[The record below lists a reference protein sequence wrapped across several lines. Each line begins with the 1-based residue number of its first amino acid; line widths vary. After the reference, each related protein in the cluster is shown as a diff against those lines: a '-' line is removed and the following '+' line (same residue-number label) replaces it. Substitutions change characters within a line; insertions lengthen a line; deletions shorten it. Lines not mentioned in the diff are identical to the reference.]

1 MIVSTGEF
9 TGISLTI
16 FVIYFTFTTYHT
28 YIKEVRTGGFMETV
42 GTIENTAVE
51 KSYTHSF
58 SVEGMTCASCV
69 RIVERTLKKMD
80 SVSYVSVNLATEKAL
95 VLSEKPLDLEEIKR
109 KITETGYAYRDQGP
123 TEDLLTRRFRAAR
136 RQFILALTVT
146 IPLMILMILHMS
158 GIHIPGFLYMELI
171 AAAFVLFVPGITV
184 LKGAY
189 IAVSHKHTNMDTLIS
204 LGALFSWATVGPALF
219 GMPIMSFGS
228 ISAMLIAF
236 HLTGKYIES
245 RLKYRA
251 AADIRTLLDVQSK
264 DALVLTPDGKE
275 LTVPVESVKSGSLV
289 LVKTGERIPLDGI
302 VSRGTALVDQSMI
315 SGEPMPVRRD
325 GGKEVI
331 GGTLVTQGVITVE
344 VTKVGED
351 SFLSNMIKLIE
362 EAQSASVPIQAFAD
376 RLTNI
381 FIPVVFSLA
390 VLSAA
395 AWGFLY
401 PFLQGYLSSIS
412 AYLPW
417 IISDAG
423 AFSSAAAVFVAVLV
437 IACPCALGLAT
448 PMALIAG
455 SGAAAKRGI
464 IIKDGEAIQG
474 AKDIEVILLDKT
486 GTITSGKPVVSE
498 TNLTFDDLQAVAA
511 VEKFSTH
518 PLAAS
523 ISAYAAAKSD
533 STLPDNLPEAE
544 QIEETAGKGISGLVN
559 GFTYFLGRPLADNP
573 DYTRHMETGATVIGV
588 WKTKSGVW
596 KDTAPIGYIAI
607 SDTIKPE
614 AKKVIAI
621 LKKSGITP
629 VMVTGDQETTALA
642 VAKQVGISTVHAGL
656 HPEDKLE
663 ILRSYQKA
671 GKKTAMVGDGI
682 NDAAVLKAADLG
694 IALGTGTDLS
704 IESADTVIV
713 SGSLTRIPDTMD
725 LSRLTF
731 QKIRQ
736 NLFWALFY
744 NAVALP
750 LAMAGL
756 LHPAIAE
763 IAMTFSSIN
772 VILNSMKIR
781 SFTPQLED
789 TNE

>member
-1 MIVSTGEF
+1 M
-9 TGISLTI
+9 
-16 FVIYFTFTTYHT
+16 
-28 YIKEVRTGGFMETV
+28 
-42 GTIENTAVE
+42 AAE
-51 KSYTHSF
+51 KSYTQTF

-80 SVSYVSVNLATEKAL
+80 GISYVSVNLANEKAL
-95 VLSEKPLDLEEIKR
+95 VLSEQPLDLEMIKQ
-109 KITETGYAYRDQGP
+109 KIADTGYTFRDKAP
-123 TEDLLTRRFRAAR
+123 TEDLLTSRFRAAKKR
-136 RQFILALTVT
+136 FILALAVTV
-146 IPLMILMILHMS
+146 PLMILMILHMS
-158 GIHIPGFLYMELI
+158 GIHIPGFLYIEL
-171 AAAFVLFVPGITV
+171 AASAFVLFVPGISV
-184 LKGAY
+184 LKGAW
-189 IAVSHKHTNMDTLIS
+189 IAVSHKHTNMDTLVS
-204 LGALFSWATVGPALF
+204 LGALFSWVTVGPAIFSL
-219 GMPIMSFGS
+219 PILSFGS

-236 HLTGKYIES
+236 HLTGRYIES

-264 DALVLTPDGKE
+264 DALVINPDGKE
-275 LTVPVESVKSGSLV
+275 LTVPVEAVNPGSIV

-302 VSRGTALVDQSMI
+302 VKTGTALVDQSMI
-315 SGEPMPVRRD
+315 SGEPLPVRRK
-325 GGKEVI
+325 GGGGEEVI
-331 GGTLVTQGVITVE
+331 GGTLVTQGVLTVE

-351 SFLSNMIKLIE
+351 TFLANMIKLIE

-381 FIPVVFSLA
+381 FIPIVFSLA
-390 VLSAA
+390 ILSAL

-401 PFLQGYLSSIS
+401 PYLQGYLGSIS
-412 AYLPW
+412 TYLPW

-498 TNLTFDDLQAVAA
+498 TNLEFDDLQAVAS
-511 VEKFSTH
+511 VENYSTH
-518 PLAAS
+518 PLAAA
-523 ISAYAAAKSD
+523 IAEYAAAQSENK
-533 STLPDNLPEAE
+533 LPEAE
-544 QIEETAGKGISGLVN
+544 QVVETAGKGISGLVN
-559 GFTYFLGRPLADNP
+559 GSTYFLGRPSADNL
-573 DYTRHMETGATVIGV
+573 DYTHLMETGATVIAV
-588 WKTKSGVW
+588 WKNEKPVGF
-596 KDTAPIGYIAI
+596 IAV

-614 AKKVIAI
+614 AKKVITI

-629 VMVTGDQETTALA
+629 VMVTGDQEITARS
-642 VAKQVGISTVHAGL
+642 VAAQVGIDTIHAGL
-656 HPEDKLE
+656 HPEDKLK

-731 QKIRQ
+731 RKIRQ
-736 NLFWALFY
+736 NLFWALIY

-781 SFTPQLED
+781 SFKPQLED
-789 TNE
+789 THE

>member
-1 MIVSTGEF
+1 M
-9 TGISLTI
+9 
-16 FVIYFTFTTYHT
+16 
-28 YIKEVRTGGFMETV
+28 
-42 GTIENTAVE
+42 AAE
-51 KSYTHSF
+51 KSYTQTF

-80 SVSYVSVNLATEKAL
+80 GISYVSVNLANEKAL
-95 VLSEKPLDLEEIKR
+95 VLSEQPIDIELVKKT
-109 KITETGYAYRDQGP
+109 ITDTGYTYREKSP
-123 TEDLLTRRFRAAR
+123 TEDLLTRRFRAAKKR
-136 RQFILALTVT
+136 FILALSVT

-158 GIHIPGFLYMELI
+158 GIHIPGFLYIELF
-171 AAAFVLFVPGITV
+171 ASAFVLFVPGSSV
-184 LKGAY
+184 LKGAW
-189 IAVSHKHTNMDTLIS
+189 IAVSHKHTNMDTLVS
-204 LGALFSWATVGPALF
+204 LGAIFSWLTVGPALF
-219 GMPIMSFGS
+219 GLPILSFGS

-236 HLTGKYIES
+236 HLTGRYIES

-264 DALVLTPDGKE
+264 NALVINPEGKE
-275 LTVPVESVKSGSLV
+275 LTVPVEA
-289 LVKTGERIPLDGI
+289 VKTGERIPLDGI
-302 VSRGTALVDQSMI
+302 VKSGTALVDQSMI
-315 SGEPMPVRRD
+315 SGEPLPIRRD
-325 GGKEVI
+325 GGEEVI
-331 GGTLVTQGVITVE
+331 GGTLVTQGVLTVE

-351 SFLSNMIKLIE
+351 TFLANMIKLIE

-381 FIPVVFSLA
+381 FIPIVFSLA
-390 VLSAA
+390 IISAL

-401 PFLQGYLSSIS
+401 PFLQDYLSSIS
-412 AYLPW
+412 TYLPW
-417 IISDAG
+417 IVNDAG

-498 TNLTFDDLQAVAA
+498 TNLEFDDLLAVAS
-511 VEKFSTH
+511 VENYSTH
-518 PLAAS
+518 PLAAA
-523 ISAYAAAKSD
+523 IAEYAAAQ
-533 STLPDNLPEAE
+533 TNNPLPEAE
-544 QIEETAGKGISGLVN
+544 QVVETAGKGISGVVN
-559 GFTYFLGRPLADNP
+559 GSTYFLGRPPADNP
-573 DYTRHMETGATVIGV
+573 DYTRLMETGSTVIAV
-588 WKTKSGVW
+588 WKNEEPVGF
-596 KDTAPIGYIAI
+596 IAV

-614 AKKVIAI
+614 AKNVIAI

-629 VMVTGDQETTALA
+629 VMVTGDQDITAQA
-642 VAKQVGISTVHAGL
+642 VAAQVGIETIHAGL
-656 HPEDKLE
+656 HPEDKLD

-671 GKKTAMVGDGI
+671 GKKVAMVGDGI

-731 QKIRQ
+731 RKIRQ
-736 NLFWALFY
+736 NLFWALIY

-781 SFTPQLED
+781 SFNPQLED
-789 TNE
+789 THE

>member
-1 MIVSTGEF
+1 M
-9 TGISLTI
+9 
-16 FVIYFTFTTYHT
+16 
-28 YIKEVRTGGFMETV
+28 
-42 GTIENTAVE
+42 AAE
-51 KSYTHSF
+51 KSYTQTF

-80 SVSYVSVNLATEKAL
+80 GISYVSVNLANEKAL
-95 VLSEKPLDLEEIKR
+95 VLSEQPLDLELIKQ
-109 KITETGYAYRDQGP
+109 KITDTGYTYREKAP
-123 TEDLLTRRFRAAR
+123 TEDLLTRRFRAAKKR
-136 RQFILALTVT
+136 FILALSVT

-158 GIHIPGFLYMELI
+158 GIHIPGFLYIELF
-171 AAAFVLFVPGITV
+171 ASAFVLFVPGISV
-184 LKGAY
+184 LKGAW

-204 LGALFSWATVGPALF
+204 LGAIFSWLTVGPALF
-219 GMPIMSFGS
+219 GLPILSFGS

-236 HLTGKYIES
+236 HLTGRYIES

-264 DALVLTPDGKE
+264 DALVINPDGKE
-275 LTVPVESVKSGSLV
+275 LTIPVEAVKPGSIILI
-289 LVKTGERIPLDGI
+289 KTGQRIPLDGI
-302 VSRGTALVDQSMI
+302 VKSGTALVDQSMI
-315 SGEPMPVRRD
+315 SGEPLPVRRD
-325 GGKEVI
+325 GGEEVI
-331 GGTLVTQGVITVE
+331 GGTLVTQGVLNVE

-351 SFLSNMIKLIE
+351 TFLANMIKLIE

-381 FIPVVFSLA
+381 FIPIVFSLA
-390 VLSAA
+390 ILSAL
-395 AWGFLY
+395 AWGILY
-401 PFLQGYLSSIS
+401 PFLQGYLDSIS
-412 AYLPW
+412 TYLPW
-417 IISDAG
+417 IVNDAG

-498 TNLTFDDLQAVAA
+498 TNLEFDDLLAVAS
-511 VEKFSTH
+511 VENYSTH
-518 PLAAS
+518 PLAAA
-523 ISAYAAAKSD
+523 IAEYAAAQTKD
-533 STLPDNLPEAE
+533 PLPEAE
-544 QIEETAGKGISGLVN
+544 QVVETAGKGISGVVN
-559 GFTYFLGRPLADNP
+559 GSTYFLGRPPADNP
-573 DYTRHMETGATVIGV
+573 NYTILMKTGATIIAV
-588 WKTKSGVW
+588 WKNEEPVGF
-596 KDTAPIGYIAI
+596 IAV

-629 VMVTGDQETTALA
+629 VMVTGDQDITARA
-642 VAKQVGISTVHAGL
+642 VAAQVGIETVHAGL

-671 GKKTAMVGDGI
+671 GKKVAMVGDGI

-731 QKIRQ
+731 KKIRQ
-736 NLFWALFY
+736 NLFWALIY

-781 SFTPQLED
+781 SFKPQLED
-789 TNE
+789 THE